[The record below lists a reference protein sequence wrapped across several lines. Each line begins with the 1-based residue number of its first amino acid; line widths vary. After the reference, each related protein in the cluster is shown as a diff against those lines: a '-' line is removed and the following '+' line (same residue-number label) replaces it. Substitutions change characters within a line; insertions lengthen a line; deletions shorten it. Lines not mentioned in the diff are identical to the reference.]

1 MIEADPFSS
10 DTDSPVPVV
19 LTIGT
24 FDGVHLGHQALLDRT
39 VQAARTLGIASAA
52 LTFVP
57 HPRAVLNEQSDLL
70 YLMPVERRMDLI
82 RARGITRVV
91 RHPFDRTTAQAT
103 AAEFFSQ
110 LSRSLPLQ
118 RLVVG
123 ENFRIGRNRESGVED
138 LRALGSTQ
146 GWDVESLPPFMEE
159 GQTVSSTRIRQV
171 LSEAGDVELAS
182 RLLGRSFELSG
193 PVVEGFGRG
202 RSIGVPTANL
212 RMDPDLL
219 VPLNGVYLCA
229 VQLEG
234 QATPTRTGALNIGI
248 RPTFDAGERSVE
260 LHILDFEGDLYGQ
273 RITVH
278 LLRRLRGERKF
289 ESVDA
294 LVDQIGRD
302 LALARSLTTAS
313 SHG

>member
-1 MIEADPFSS
+1 M
-10 DTDSPVPVV
+10 

-57 HPRAVLNEQSDLL
+57 HPRAVLSEQSDLL

-110 LSRSLPLQ
+110 LSRSLTLQ

-123 ENFRIGRNRESGVED
+123 GNFRIGRNRESGVEE
-138 LRALGSTQ
+138 LRALGSAQ
-146 GWDVESLPPFMEE
+146 GWDVETVPPVLKD
-159 GQTVSSTRIRQV
+159 GQPVSSTRIRQA
-171 LSEAGDVELAS
+171 LSEAGDVELAAG
-182 RLLGRSFELSG
+182 LLGRPFELSG

-212 RMDPDLL
+212 RIDSDLL

-229 VQLEG
+229 VLLEG
-234 QATPTRTGALNIGI
+234 QAAPTRTGALNIGI

-260 LHILDFEGDLYGQ
+260 LHILDFEDDLYGQ
-273 RITVH
+273 RLTVH

-289 ESVDA
+289 ESVGA
-294 LVDQIGRD
+294 LVEQIGHD
-302 LALARSLTTAS
+302 LALARSLAAAS
-313 SHG
+313 PQG